1 MKKIL
6 LIVLASLSINIYAEK
21 VHAMARYGK
30 PAYAA
35 DMKHFSYINPKAPQG
50 GTLRLSTVGTFDS
63 VHPYTIKGT
72 KAEGLAMVL
81 DPLMYRNT
89 QEVFT
94 MYGCIA
100 QYVEV
105 ASDNSSITFFINP
118 DAKFDDGHAITAED
132 VKFSYEY
139 LLEQG
144 LPRHKHYYAKIE
156 KIEIIDALTVK
167 LIFKKEEDGTYNP
180 ELPFNMSLLLVL
192 PKHYLEDKKFDEV
205 DWTKMPCS
213 GAYKV
218 GSYDLGRSI
227 EYVRNHNHWSDK
239 LPIFQGMNNFEKIRI
254 DYYKTTQAQFLA
266 FQAGEFDV
274 FFETNP
280 NNWETGYNFDAA
292 SYGSVKKV
300 DSAHERPVAVRTIIY
315 NMRKPI
321 FADWR
326 VRKAIALALDF
337 DTLNKMLFSGSMQP
351 ADSLFANTYLA
362 PKGHATTEEEA
373 VLSQF
378 KDKIPSELYTS
389 MIETGFVPPRTKGDG
404 DQRDNLA
411 RATQLLE
418 DAGWKIVNGVRT
430 NDKKETLTIELMYKD
445 PKLEK
450 IVLSLQSSL
459 QKLGVRLSARMMD
472 TAQYENRV
480 LEHDFDMIIH
490 TWANSLC
497 PGNEQI
503 LLFSQKM
510 AETKGSANY
519 IGMKDPI
526 AETLAMNVAAS
537 TTVEALTTNVHALD
551 RYVMNMYYQIPLF
564 YDNKS
569 KFAYW
574 VDKLAFPE
582 IDPKVGTNVMAFGW
596 HPENSVATTADLKKL
611 SMWERIKAMISH
623 LFK

>member
-1 MKKIL
+1 MQKVL
-6 LIVLASLSINIYAEK
+6 LVLLSSLIFNVYAEK
-21 VHAMARYGK
+21 IHAMARYGK

-35 DMKHFSYINPKAPQG
+35 DMKCFSYVNPNAPKG

-94 MYGCIA
+94 LYGCIA
-100 QYVEV
+100 QYVEI
-105 ASDNSSITFFINP
+105 APDNSAITFFINP
-118 DAKFDDGHAITAED
+118 DAKFDDGHPIQAED

-139 LLEQG
+139 LFEQG

-156 KIEIIDALTVK
+156 KIEIIDSLTVK
-167 LIFKKEEDGTYNP
+167 LTFKKEEDGTYNP

-192 PKHYLEDKKFDEV
+192 PKHYLEGKKIEEV

-218 GSYDLGRSI
+218 GSYDIGHSI
-227 EYVRNHNHWSDK
+227 EYVRNDKHWSDN
-239 LPIFQGMNNFEKIRI
+239 LPIFCGMNNFEKIRI

-300 DSAHERPVAVRTIIY
+300 DSAHERPVAVKTIVY

-326 VRKAIALALDF
+326 VRKAISLALDF
-337 DTLNKMLFSGSMQP
+337 DTLNKMVFFNSMQP
-351 ADSLFANTYLA
+351 TDSLFANTYLT
-362 PKGHATTEEEA
+362 PKGKASKEVEA

-378 KDKIPSELYTS
+378 KDKIPAELYAS
-389 MIETGFVPPRTKGDG
+389 MIETGFVPSRTKGDG
-404 DQRDNLA
+404 DQRENLA
-411 RATQLLE
+411 KAAQLLD

-430 NDKKETLTIELMYKD
+430 NDKKETLKIELMYKD

-450 IVLSLQSSL
+450 IVLSLQASL
-459 QKLGVRLSARMMD
+459 QKLGVQLVARMMD

-480 LEHDFDMIIH
+480 LDSDFDMIIH

-503 LLFSQKM
+503 LLFSQKT
-510 AETKGSANY
+510 ADIKGSANY

-526 AETLAMNVAAS
+526 AEKLATSVALS
-537 TTVEALTTNVHALD
+537 QTVEALTTNVHSLD

-564 YDNKS
+564 YDNKN

-582 IDPKVGTNVMAFGW
+582 IDPKVGTNVMAYGW
-596 HPENSVATTADLKKL
+596 HPENSVAPVTELKTT
-611 SMWERIKAMISH
+611 SIWGEIKTKISH
-623 LFK
+623 LFQ